1 MKKNLDQIDEFK
13 TYWYVPMSK
22 TKLKII
28 LLTSFCVSL
37 LHLVL
42 SIIFESNL
50 EYSVLVLLSL
60 LIFLCMVTFMEYIFT
75 GKYICRTYGK
85 GEIVSGVFALIGAL
99 IRACV
104 VISVFYKIFY

>member
-50 EYSVLVLLSL
+50 EYSVLGSL
-60 LIFLCMVTFMEYIFT
+60 IIFYGMVTFLEYIFT

-99 IRACV
+99 ITACV
-104 VISVFYKIFY
+104 VILVFYKIFY